1 MTNNYTRY
9 RKALENIGGPA
20 AIYGLPKPVRDALQ
34 VARTQDAKARILEAY
49 AREIP
54 AMHCRMRI
62 A

>member
-1 MTNNYTRY
+1 MTNYTRY

-20 AIYGLPKPVRDALQ
+20 AIYGLPKPVRDALK

-54 AMHCRMRI
+54 ALHCRMRI